1 MSLVNG
7 KQWFVFRSNIRTP
20 EKSDHQFRAT
30 VALFFSP
37 YKFCL
42 KDEIMK
48 IMDKSAFQWYHFMGE
63 HQMQWFQFYGSLWC
77 RFLSLFAFIACDPI
91 KLVGYSHA
99 QHSIGSKDIDTSWCC
114 CIHYIGNCLI
124 SVHIRPQMKLQKS
137 DKNSVEVFECLGL
150 GVFFLLFFFSS
161 HVPVHSPNPDW
172 L

>member
-1 MSLVNG
+1 MAN
-7 KQWFVFRSNIRTP
+7 N
-20 EKSDHQFRAT
+20 D
-30 VALFFSP
+30 LFFVQIYEIYERLKSLITNFERQLFFFSSQ
-37 YKFCL
+37 YKFSL

-150 GVFFLLFFFSS
+150 GVFFLLLFFSS